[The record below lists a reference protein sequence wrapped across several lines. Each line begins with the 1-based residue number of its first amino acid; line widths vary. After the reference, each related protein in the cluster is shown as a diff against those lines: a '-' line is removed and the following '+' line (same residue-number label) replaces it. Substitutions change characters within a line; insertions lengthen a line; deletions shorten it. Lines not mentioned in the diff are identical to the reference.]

1 MKTLFNKNTDLFGE
15 VEIYEANK
23 DLWACL
29 HNPTLKQLYRFIS
42 CVNEKH
48 KDYKSLIRGMKKN
61 EFADLHVNVPLNE
74 KTFNVAIK
82 AISQAG

>member
-29 HNPTLKQLYRFIS
+29 HNPTLKQLYRFTS
-42 CVNEKH
+42 CVNEKP
-48 KDYKSLIRGMKKN
+48 KDYESLIRGIKKN
-61 EFADLHVNVPLNE
+61 EFTELYVNVPLNK
-74 KTFNVAIK
+74 KTFNDAIH
-82 AISQAG
+82 AIRLEG

>member
-1 MKTLFNKNTDLFGE
+1 MKTLFNKTTDLFGK
-15 VEIYEANK
+15 VEILEANK

-29 HNPTLKQLYRFIS
+29 HNPTLKQLNRFIS

-48 KDYKSLIRGMKKN
+48 KDYKSLIRDMKKN
-61 EFADLHVNVPLNE
+61 KFAELYVNVPLNE

-82 AISQAG
+82 AIRQAG